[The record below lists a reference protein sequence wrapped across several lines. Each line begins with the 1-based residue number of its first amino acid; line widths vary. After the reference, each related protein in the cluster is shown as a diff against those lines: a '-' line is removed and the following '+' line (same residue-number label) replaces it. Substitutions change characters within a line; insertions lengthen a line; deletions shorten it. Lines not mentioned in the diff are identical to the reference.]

1 MEEGKINES
10 ERAQTRKK
18 EVCVYMEREGA
29 RDRGVE
35 TIRRDKQSSRWM
47 GTPPRS
53 VSSLSAQSRDNLL
66 RRKSSIIPVR
76 GMMIVSVCRDG
87 I

>member
-1 MEEGKINES
+1 MEEGKINQS

-18 EVCVYMEREGA
+18 EVCIYRERERA

-35 TIRRDKQSSRWM
+35 TIRRDRQSSRWM
-47 GTPPRS
+47 GTPPRP

-76 GMMIVSVCRDG
+76 GMMIVSVC
-87 I
+87 

>member
-1 MEEGKINES
+1 MRVREHKRE
-10 ERAQTRKK
+10 RKK
-18 EVCVYMEREGA
+18 CVYMEREGA

-66 RRKSSIIPVR
+66 RRK
-76 GMMIVSVCRDG
+76 
-87 I
+87 

>member
-1 MEEGKINES
+1 MRVREHKRE
-10 ERAQTRKK
+10 RKK
-18 EVCVYMEREGA
+18 CVYMEREGV